1 MWDERYSE
9 GGFAYGTQPN
19 DFLKAEYSHIPKGG
33 NVLCLAEGEGR
44 NAVFLAMQGYSVTA
58 VDQSAVGLHKAEKL
72 ARECGVSITTQ
83 VVDLADYDLGCD
95 KWDGV
100 VSIWAHVPIELRK
113 KLHAAVVGSLKQGGV
128 LILESYTERH
138 IEMKGVGGPPASQK
152 DFFMSLDKLAVEL
165 KGLDFIVACE
175 IDRYISE
182 GKYHVGESAVVQV
195 VACKR

>member
-9 GGFAYGTQPN
+9 DGFAYGTQPN

-58 VDQSAVGLHKAEKL
+58 VDQSTVGLQKAEKL

-95 KWDGV
+95 KWDAV